1 MTIPAPPNAER
12 RSWTTAILDQLN
24 ALRRAHLGR
33 ERRIVERRTAGRV
46 LVDGREY
53 VDFSSNDYL
62 GLAADPRIAQAAQ
75 EAVETFGWGAAASP
89 LVGGYQ
95 RAHRDLEAALA
106 EFERCPSV
114 VAFQSGFAANLGVI
128 PALVGPGD
136 VVFSE
141 RRNHASLIDG
151 CRLSRADVELYDGA
165 RLERLADGLDRARDR
180 RVRLIVTD
188 SVFSMDGDVAPLGRL
203 VEIASRSGAALYVD
217 EAHATGVLG
226 AGGRGAAE
234 WLGVEQHIDLR
245 IGTLSKALGSV
256 GGFACTSPAL
266 ADWIVNRA
274 RPYIFSTNLPPAA
287 AAAAL
292 AALEIVKQP
301 DRRERL
307 RRLADRL
314 RCALVAGGCDV
325 GVSADTP
332 IVPVLVG
339 AAERAVALA
348 DHLMRA
354 GFYAVP
360 IRPPTVPE
368 GTSRV
373 RLSVTAAHDDEA
385 VDNLVDAIQD
395 WIATSGKHA
404 DASRRT

>member
-1 MTIPAPPNAER
+1 MTLPAPPNAEPG
-12 RSWTTAILDQLN
+12 SWTATILEQLQL
-24 ALRRAHLGR
+24 LRQAHLGR
-33 ERRIVERRTAGRV
+33 QRRVVERRTPGRV

-62 GLAADPRIAQAAQ
+62 GLAADPRLVRAVR
-75 EAVETFGWGAAASP
+75 EAVERFGWGAAASP

-95 RAHRDLEAALA
+95 QAHRDLEAALA
-106 EFERCPSV
+106 QFERSPSV
-114 VAFQSGFAANLGVI
+114 VVFQSGFAANLGVI

-151 CRLSRADVELYDGA
+151 CRLSKADVELYDGA
-165 RLERLADGLDRARDR
+165 RLDRLADALDRARGR
-180 RVRLIVTD
+180 RTRLIVTD
-188 SVFSMDGDVAPLGRL
+188 SVFSMDGDVAPLREL
-203 VEIASRSGAALYVD
+203 VEIAQNAGAALYVD

-234 WLGVEQHIDLR
+234 QFGVEDRIDVR

-256 GGFACTSPAL
+256 GGFACTSPEL
-266 ADWIVNRA
+266 AEWIVNRV

-292 AALEIVKQP
+292 AAIEIAKQP

-307 RRLADRL
+307 QNLADRL
-314 RCALVAGGCDV
+314 RRALVSAGCDV
-325 GVSADTP
+325 GVSSGTP
-332 IVPVLVG
+332 IIPVLAG

-360 IRPPTVPE
+360 IRPPTVPD

-373 RLSVTAAHDDEA
+373 RLSVTAALEESD
-385 VDNLVDAIQD
+385 VDNLVDAIQC
-395 WIATSGKHA
+395 WISASGIPHNVGRPA
-404 DASRRT
+404 